1 MRSELEPGEACAAH
15 REGMSTQTERQ
26 PAGIPAGGQFA
37 STLHAEPEVVLGI
50 EEPDDF
56 DDDRCSC
63 GNSLDDGQGWD
74 GYCGDCADLRANTVE
89 CSGCGD
95 LLEDDEK
102 ADGICEDC
110 SPDL

>member
-1 MRSELEPGEACAAH
+1 MD
-15 REGMSTQTERQ
+15 
-26 PAGIPAGGQFA
+26 
-37 STLHAEPEVVLGI
+37 EPEN
-50 EEPDDF
+50 DDYDI

-74 GYCGDCADLRANTVE
+74 GNCGDCADIAANTEE
-89 CSGCGD
+89 CSECGD

-110 SPDL
+110 AD